1 MPPCQ
6 EQKITPHPITAKS
19 PASMMSTDCKWL
31 PIANVCFG
39 CILKWFGQKI
49 SSTLK
54 GKLTILL
61 FSSTSVDIL
70 QNSESDEGEFSK
82 DYLSLSDSS
91 DDYIEETLGET
102 GDSENKR

>member
-1 MPPCQ
+1 
-6 EQKITPHPITAKS
+6 
-19 PASMMSTDCKWL
+19 
-31 PIANVCFG
+31 
-39 CILKWFGQKI
+39 
-49 SSTLK
+49 
-54 GKLTILL
+54 LL